1 MIQTKINM
9 NKIKPEAKSSKFN
22 LLKLDKKIIMII
34 SIVIFVGIITVA
46 ALLLRPSASTQK
58 NNVTSN
64 TTTSVVNNDE
74 IKKPVAQPLK
84 ADEKK
89 DPEQALLDFNQNPF
103 DPETEKPSDRF
114 ITFQIRQGQK
124 YRMTVNYS
132 NIGDAKMENGS
143 LTIKLGPGL
152 TLVKNS
158 MKEDISGKETQIIDD
173 TNLYTA
179 DTSIIKYGPGSL
191 NKTKSVVN
199 PGEAG
204 KITFDVEMN
213 LDSKVGD
220 ISRIYS
226 YLSDEGDSKGKVDLV
241 FFNITPKK

>member
-1 MIQTKINM
+1 M
-9 NKIKPEAKSSKFN
+9 NKIKHEAKTSKFN
-22 LLKLDKKIIMII
+22 LLKLDKKIVII
-34 SIVIFVGIITVA
+34 IAIVIFVGIITVT
-46 ALLLRPSASTQK
+46 ALLLRPTSSTQK
-58 NNVTSN
+58 NNSETNTS
-64 TTTSVVNNDE
+64 TSVVSNE
-74 IKKPVAQPLK
+74 STKQPTAKPLK
-84 ADEKK
+84 AEEKNN
-89 DPEQALLDFNQNPF
+89 PEQALLDFNQNPF

-158 MKEDISGKETQIIDD
+158 MKEDISGKETQTIDD

-179 DTSIIKYGPGSL
+179 DTNIIKYGPGSL
-191 NKTKSVVN
+191 NKAKSVVN

-213 LDSKVGD
+213 LDAKVGD

-226 YLSDEGDSKGKVDLV
+226 YLSDEGDTKGKVDLV

>member
-1 MIQTKINM
+1 M
-9 NKIKPEAKSSKFN
+9 NIIKPEDKTSKFN
-22 LLKLDKKIIMII
+22 LLKLDNKIVII
-34 SIVIFVGIITVA
+34 FSLIIFVGIISVTVF
-46 ALLLRPSASTQK
+46 LLSPYSTTQK
-58 NNVTSN
+58 RNTASN
-64 TTTSVVNNDE
+64 TATNPVSNDS
-74 IKKPVAQPLK
+74 IKKTTIEPLK
-84 ADEKK
+84 AEEKNNA
-89 DPEQALLDFNQNPF
+89 EQDLIDFNQNPF

-132 NIGDAKMENGS
+132 NIGDAKMEKGS

-158 MKEDISGKETQIIDD
+158 MKEDISGKETQTIDD
-173 TNLYTA
+173 TNLYAT
-179 DTSIIKYGPGSL
+179 DTNIIKYGPGSL
-191 NKTKSVVN
+191 NKTNSVVN

-213 LDSKVGD
+213 LDAKVGD
-220 ISRIYS
+220 TSRIYS